1 MAAIPEKIGIFEVIR
16 QIGTGGMGHVYLG
29 RDPELDRQVAIKVIR
44 EEVHDQEV
52 LDRFFREAR
61 SAAALRHANIITV
74 YASGEENHRPYIA
87 MEYIEGESF
96 ADIIKQ
102 RRDIPLNEKVS
113 YLEQL
118 CAGLAFA
125 HKAGIV
131 HRDVKPANIMID
143 GEGVVRILDFGIARI
158 EGSAMTQ
165 DGTMMGSLNY
175 MSPEQMLGKPVDQR
189 SDLFSVG
196 SVAYEL
202 LCYHQAFKGNL
213 NDGLLH
219 RLPHED
225 PPLLKDL
232 VPSIPLAIE
241 HVIMR
246 ALEKDPGRRFQNLS
260 DMRTALV
267 TALASAR
274 PAAPARPT
282 NEEEP
287 TVVVTRPKTNPPMPV
302 PAPAPAPPVAATA
315 PAKTPP
321 KPAPQT
327 PASPKPAVQKPASR
341 PPAREPQSES
351 HEPHSQLAAYMPP
364 AAQLK
369 LKSEAQGTGP
379 SAPAITEKPAP
390 PAPKSIAGAA
400 GIQIASAPPA
410 TPRRAAAIAP
420 PPPPVRSSSKKWLVI
435 AAGAVI
441 VVIGAAA
448 AAIPWLNQP
457 PADPIEVERPLILAA
472 MGKYRSAYRNRDLEG
487 VVEVFPGIPA
497 DAKRAMEQAFTNCLV
512 YEVTFEDM
520 KVTLDTATPSSA
532 SVDVQSMHECTPN
545 SGRQTTAA
553 HHEVFSLK
561 KIGEEWLISSAT
573 PVSASRPK

>member
-1 MAAIPEKIGIFEVIR
+1 MAGIPEKIGNFEVLR
-16 QIGTGGMGHVYLG
+16 QIGTGGMGAVYLA
-29 RDPELDRQVAIKVIR
+29 RDPELDRQIAIKVIR

-61 SAAALRHANIITV
+61 AAAALRHANIITV
-74 YASGEENHRPYIA
+74 FASGEENHRPYIA

-102 RRDIPLNEKVS
+102 RRELPLKDKIS

-189 SDLFSVG
+189 SDIFSVG
-196 SVAYEL
+196 SVSYEL

-232 VPSIPLAIE
+232 VPSIPLAVE

-267 TALASAR
+267 TALASAK
-274 PAAPARPT
+274 PAAPARPA

-287 TVVVTRPKTNPPMPV
+287 TVVVTRPKTNPPAPV
-302 PAPAPAPPVAATA
+302 PAPPVAATA
-315 PAKTPP
+315 PPKTPP

-327 PASPKPAVQKPASR
+327 PGAHKPASR
-341 PPAREPQSES
+341 PPAREPQSEI
-351 HEPHSQLAAYMPP
+351 HEPHSQLAAYRPP
-364 AAQLK
+364 PTQLK
-369 LKSEAQGTGP
+369 LKSEAQGSGAAMPPASAKP
-379 SAPAITEKPAP
+379 SP
-390 PAPKSIAGAA
+390 PAPKSVANAAA
-400 GIQIASAPPA
+400 GIQIASAPPPA
-410 TPRRAAAIAP
+410 PRRSPSVAP

-435 AAGAVI
+435 AAGAVV

-457 PADPIEVERPLILAA
+457 PADPIEVERPLILTA

-497 DAKRAMEQAFTNCLV
+497 DTRKAMEQAFTNCLV

-520 KVTLDTATPSSA
+520 KVMLDTTAPSTA
-532 SVDVQSMHECTPN
+532 SVDVQSLHECTPN

-553 HHEVFSLK
+553 HHDVFALK